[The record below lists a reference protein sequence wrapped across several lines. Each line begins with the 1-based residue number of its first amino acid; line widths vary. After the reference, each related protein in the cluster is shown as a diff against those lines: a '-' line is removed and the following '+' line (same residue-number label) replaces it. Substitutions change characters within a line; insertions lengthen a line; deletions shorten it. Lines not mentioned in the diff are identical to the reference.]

1 MPKKNGQL
9 SGVKE
14 IARRANVSIG
24 TVDRVLHDR
33 NGVSPKT
40 REKVKAIIKELDY
53 QPNLLARRLAS
64 KKVIHIATLIPLVS
78 KDTSFWSVPLEGIN
92 RAEAEIKQYNI
103 RVDKYFF
110 DQDDKESFVSQSRKI
125 LRKKP
130 DGVLLSPDF
139 IEESVVFTNKCNQLG
154 IPYVFIDSDIE
165 GQNRLSYIG
174 PHLYDSGYLV
184 ANLASY
190 ILRGDESVLLLNIS
204 KRMYKHHHLLRK
216 EEGFRS
222 YFKDNSINRK
232 IEKIDIRKGDSLSIE
247 KKIASVLSTNK
258 DIRLVF
264 VTNSRVSVVAQCL
277 KRLKK
282 KLILIGYDFL
292 EENISALK
300 ARDIDFLICQKPG
313 EQAYKGVMALYQ
325 FIVLNARVDRI
336 QFMPVDII
344 TRENYQFYK
353 N

>member
-24 TVDRVLHDR
+24 TVDRVLHNR
-33 NGVSPKT
+33 NGVSPTT
-40 REKVKAIIKELDY
+40 REKVKAIIKALDY

-78 KDTSFWSVPLEGIN
+78 KDTSFWLVPLEGIS

-103 RVDKYFF
+103 SVDRYFF
-110 DQDDKESFVSQSRKI
+110 DQDDKASFVNQSRKI

-139 IEESVVFTNKCNQLG
+139 IEESVVFTNKCDQLG

-165 GQNRLSYIG
+165 DQNRLSYIG
-174 PHLYDSGYLV
+174 PNLYDSGYLV

-204 KRMYKHHHLLRK
+204 KRMHKHHHLLKK
-216 EEGFRS
+216 EEGFRN
-222 YFKDNSINRK
+222 YFKDHSINRK
-232 IEKIDIRKGDSLSIE
+232 IEKMDIRKGDSLSIE
-247 KKIASVLSTNK
+247 KKIASVLSQNK
-258 DIRLVF
+258 NIRLVF

-282 KLILIGYDFL
+282 KIILIGYDFI

-300 ARDIDFLICQKPG
+300 TGEIDFLICQQPG

-325 FIVLNARVDRI
+325 FIVLNARVNRM
-336 QFMPVDII
+336 QFMPIDII
-344 TRENYQFYK
+344 TKENYQFYK